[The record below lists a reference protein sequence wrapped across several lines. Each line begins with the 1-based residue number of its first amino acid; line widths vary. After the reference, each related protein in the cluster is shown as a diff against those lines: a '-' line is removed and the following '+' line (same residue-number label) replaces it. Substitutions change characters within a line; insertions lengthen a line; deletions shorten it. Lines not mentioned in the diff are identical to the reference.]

1 MKIRILCLLA
11 VITFL
16 SNRISFAQNQIDSAK
31 AKVYK
36 VAVFAP
42 LYLDSVFSSGMLR
55 NDKAIPKFI
64 MPAVDFVQG
73 AQIALDTFTLNNER
87 VKAFIYDTKSYNQP
101 LPWLIKNKLLDSLD
115 LMIGSVKDIDF
126 KQLADFA
133 LQKRIPFLSAT
144 YPNDGGVTANPFL
157 GIINSTLK
165 AHCEG
170 IYSFILQNQGTDKI
184 YLCKKSG
191 VQEDK
196 IAGYFKTLNEQ
207 EGKPPLLNIQTI
219 NIDSKVSPAFLKQRL
234 DSTRKSVIIG
244 GSLDESFAKNLADAC
259 YALRKNISITL
270 IGMPNWDG
278 FKTFI
283 RKEADNDAYKDFPIH
298 FTTPH
303 YVEKNY
309 YNSIITS
316 EYNRR
321 YKIKPSDMAYK
332 GFETAYYF
340 TRLLLKYPGDFMAHL
355 NDKTFTVFH
364 DFNFRPVFTKTNSDT
379 PDYFENKHLFVMR
392 IMNGEVL
399 REW

>member
-1 MKIRILCLLA
+1 MVA
-11 VITFL
+11 TL
-16 SNRISFAQNQIDSAK
+16 SSRISFAQNNVDTAK
-31 AKVYK
+31 VKVYK

-42 LYLDSVFSSGMLR
+42 LYLDSVFTSVKLR
-55 NDKAIPKFI
+55 NDKSIPKFI
-64 MPAVDFVQG
+64 MPAVEFVQG
-73 AQIALDTFTLNNER
+73 AQIAFDTFALNNER
-87 VKAFIYDTKSYNQP
+87 VEAFIYDTKSYTQS

-133 LQKRIPFLSAT
+133 LEKQIPFLSAT
-144 YPNDGGVTANPFL
+144 YPNDGGVTANPYL

-170 IYSFILQNQGTDKI
+170 IYSFILQNHGTDKI
-184 YLCKKSG
+184 YICKKSG
-191 VQEDK
+191 AQEDK

-219 NIDSKVSPAFLKQRL
+219 NLDKGISAALLKSKL
-234 DSTRKSVIIG
+234 DTTRRSVIIG
-244 GSLDESFAKNLADAC
+244 GSLDESFAKSLADAC
-259 YALRKNISITL
+259 YNILKKNMLLTL

-278 FKTFI
+278 FKTFT
-283 RKEADNDAYKDFPIH
+283 RKDAYNDFPIH

-321 YKIKPSDMAYK
+321 YKTTPSDMAYK
-332 GFETAYYF
+332 GFQTAYYF
-340 TRLLLKYPGDFMAHL
+340 TSLLLKYPDDFMAHL

-364 DFNFRPVFTKTNSDT
+364 DFNFRPVFTKAVSDT
-379 PDYFENKHLFVMR
+379 PDYFENKHLFVMS
-392 IMNGEVL
+392 IINGEIL